1 MLARMYQLLQLIAG
15 ARNIAAFGAGRYQV
29 VTSSRKLA
37 AAGLVATS
45 FG

>member
-1 MLARMYQLLQLIAG
+1 MLARMYQLLQLIA
-15 ARNIAAFGAGRYQV
+15 ARNIAAFGAGRNQV